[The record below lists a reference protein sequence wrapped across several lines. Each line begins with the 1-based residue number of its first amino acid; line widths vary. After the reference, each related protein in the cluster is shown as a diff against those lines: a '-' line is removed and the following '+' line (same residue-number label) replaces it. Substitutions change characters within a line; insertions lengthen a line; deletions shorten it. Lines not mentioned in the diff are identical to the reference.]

1 MTDRFQNSP
10 DACAPR
16 VVDRLIALPRAVRL
30 LASQTCLEAAPRL
43 PERTR
48 RAILISSPPLLAVAL
63 LERQSRRAKSSPTA
77 RLGPIAPSQST
88 AVCSSTSETS
98 PSSLFLAR

>member
-1 MTDRFQNSP
+1 
-10 DACAPR
+10 
-16 VVDRLIALPRAVRL
+16 VDV
-30 LASQTCLEAAPRL
+30 LATQQRLEAAPRL

-48 RAILISSPPLLAVAL
+48 RAIFISLPPLLAVAL
-63 LERQSRRAKSSPTA
+63 LERQSRRAKKKSSPTA